1 MKPVFTNPSPWLRR
15 AAYSALGLA
24 AVWGIG
30 WAMLPMVLKSQIE
43 TRGSAALG
51 RAVTVGAVDF
61 KPWSLE
67 LTLRDVAVASADG
80 QAPQLQVKRIYV
92 DGEAQSLLRLG
103 PVLDAVVVE
112 APTLHLTRTAS
123 GHYDVDDIVERLAA
137 TPSTASEPLRFA
149 LYNLV
154 LQDGS
159 VDFNDKPKRQQ
170 HQLRKLALTVP
181 FISSLK
187 AKRDIVVEPRLAFE
201 LNGSAFDTAAHGTPF
216 SQTRKGDINLSV
228 NQLDIKPYL
237 PYWPASLPLQAQGAV
252 LDADLHLGFV
262 QDPQVALTLSG
273 KLAVSK
279 LKLTSAKGATMV
291 DVDAVEAVLTD
302 VRPLDQVAKLAS
314 LTITG
319 PQVWASRDA
328 NGRLNWDLSAP
339 PNIENATKTVAAR
352 ADSARASGQ
361 NATQSAPTKAWAL
374 ELNELALRKGTL
386 HWTDAKTR
394 PQAAIALTNIT
405 LQAKTLRW
413 PFGEAQA
420 PFSGSL
426 ALAGKGKPAQLA
438 FDGKGSDLAGTV
450 HATLNDFALTSVA
463 PYLADLLV
471 PQVKGTLEAELG
483 ASWQADGT
491 QITVQR
497 LALRDGAL
505 VGANDSTPPQFKALE
520 ARDAT
525 IDLNAR
531 SVHIGAIALRA
542 PNANVQ
548 RDADGHWMFEQW
560 RKASTPTPAAKPW
573 QVAVEDATISD
584 GTLNYGDAS
593 NARRVRL
600 GVTALSA
607 QMQHWTLDGTKPAPL
622 TLSGKVKAGRTE
634 PGSLAFKGSVMWAPV
649 VVQGHL
655 EGKDVPVHAVAPYFS
670 EQLNLQV
677 LRADTSFTGDIRFA
691 AGAAGA
697 TVNVTGDAALD
708 DFRAN
713 SMLSGKD
720 DLQVAEELLSWKS
733 LSVPGIQL
741 TMAPGTAT
749 RLDVR
754 TATLSDFFARVIV
767 QRNGRLNLQD
777 LVKTAAPVA
786 PPATTA
792 QGLASAPVAIVAVT
806 PTASP
811 PAAVVHMGPI
821 NLVQG
826 KVAFSDR
833 FIQPNYS
840 ADLSEL
846 TGTLSQF
853 ASATPGA
860 AVQLADLDLR
870 GRAEGTASITITGK
884 VNPLAKPLALDIKG
898 QVRDLELPPLSPY
911 AVKYAGYGITRG
923 KLSMDVQYTVQP
935 DGQLTAAN
943 KLVLH
948 QLTFGD
954 KVEGA
959 ANSLPVKLA
968 TALLADRN
976 GVIDLNLPISGSL
989 NDPQFKLGSVVFTLI
1004 TNLIGKAVT
1013 APFSLLANV
1022 LGGDG
1027 AALSNVGFESGSSAL
1042 NEQARVGLDKV
1053 AKALVERPALALTIS
1068 GTASLDA
1075 ERDALKRQR
1084 LGALLQAEKRRRV
1097 GLNGGEAAQVAPV
1110 DATEYPALLKAV
1122 YRRADMVKPRNAVG
1136 LSKDISPADM
1146 EALLMANMVVNSD
1159 AANALAQQRSVV
1171 VRDYLVSQQVP
1182 AERLF
1187 LGAAKIAPSDSSW
1200 KPQAELNLS
1209 AQ

>member
-1 MKPVFTNPSPWLRR
+1 MSSPWLRR
-15 AAYSALGLA
+15 AAFSALGVA
-24 AVWGIG
+24 AIWGLG
-30 WAMLPMVLKSQIE
+30 WAVLPMVLKSQIQA
-43 TRGSAALG
+43 RGSAALG

-67 LTLRDVAVASADG
+67 LTLRDVAVASSDG
-80 QAPQLQVKRIYV
+80 HAPQLQIKRIYV

-123 GHYDVDDIVERLAA
+123 GHYDIDDILERLAA
-137 TPSTASEPLRFA
+137 TPSTPSEPPRFA

-159 VDFNDKPKRQQ
+159 VDFNDAPKRQQ
-170 HQLRKLALTVP
+170 HQLRKLAFAVP
-181 FISSLK
+181 FISNLA

-201 LNGSAFDTAAHGTPF
+201 LNGSAFDSAAHGTPF
-216 SQTRKGDINLSV
+216 AQTRQGDVNLTV
-228 NQLDIKPYL
+228 NQLDIQPYL

-279 LKLTSAKGATMV
+279 LKLTSTKGATMV

-328 NGRLNWDLSAP
+328 NGQLNWDLSAP
-339 PNIENATKTVAAR
+339 PSTKNATKTVATHV
-352 ADSARASGQ
+352 DSTRASGQ
-361 NATQSAPTKAWAL
+361 NGAQSAPAKAWTLDLA
-374 ELNELALRKGTL
+374 ELALRKGTL
-386 HWTDAKTR
+386 HWADAKTR
-394 PQAAIALTNIT
+394 PQAAIALTDIT
-405 LQAKTLRW
+405 LQAKALRW
-413 PFGEAQA
+413 PFGDAKT
-420 PFSGSL
+420 PFSGAL
-426 ALAGKGKPAQLA
+426 TLAGKGKPAQLV
-438 FDGKGSDLAGTV
+438 FDGQGSDLAGTV
-450 HATLNDFALTSVA
+450 HATVNDFALTSVA
-463 PYLADLLV
+463 PYLADFLA

-483 ASWQADGT
+483 ARWQADGT
-491 QITVQR
+491 QITVPR
-497 LALRDGAL
+497 LALRDAAL
-505 VGANDSTPPQFKALE
+505 VGATGSALPQFKALE

-525 IDLNAR
+525 IDLSAR

-542 PNANVQ
+542 PTASVL
-548 RDADGHWMFEQW
+548 RDAEGHWMFEQW
-560 RKASTPTPAAKPW
+560 RKVPGATPNAAAKPDSKADSKPW
-573 QVAVEDATISD
+573 KVAVDDTTISD
-584 GTLNYGDAS
+584 GTLNYGDAHL
-593 NARRVRL
+593 ARPVQL
-600 GVTALSA
+600 GVTGLNA
-607 QMQHWTLDGTKPAPL
+607 QLQHWTLDGTQPAPL
-622 TLSGKVKAGRTE
+622 SVSGKVKSGRPE
-634 PGSLAFKGSVMWAPV
+634 AGSLGFKGTVMWAPV
-649 VVQGHL
+649 VVQGKL
-655 EGKDVPVHAVAPYFS
+655 ESKDLPVHAITPYFA
-670 EQLNLQV
+670 EQLNLEV
-677 LRADTSFTGDIRFA
+677 LRADTSFSGTIRYA

-697 TVNVTGDAALD
+697 TVSVSGDAALE
-708 DFRAN
+708 DFRAT
-713 SMLSGKD
+713 STLLGTG
-720 DLQVAEELLSWKS
+720 DLQAAEELLSWKS

-741 TMAPGTAT
+741 AIAPGTAT

-754 TATLSDFFARVIV
+754 TATLSDFFARIIV
-767 QRNGRLNLQD
+767 QKSGRLNLQD
-777 LVKTAAPVA
+777 LVKTAEPAAVSAPSAVA
-786 PPATTA
+786 PPVPNA
-792 QGLASAPVAIVAVT
+792 
-806 PTASP
+806 P
-811 PAAVVHMGPI
+811 PAPVVHMGPI
-821 NLVQG
+821 NLVHG

-853 ASATPGA
+853 ASAAPGA

-870 GRAEGTASITITGK
+870 GRAEGTASVTITGK

-923 KLSMDVQYTVQP
+923 KLNMDVQYTVQP

-948 QLTFGD
+948 QLTFGE

-959 ANSLPVKLA
+959 PNSLPVKLA

-976 GVIDLNLPISGSL
+976 GVIDLDLPISGSL
-989 NDPQFKLGSVVFTLI
+989 NDPQFKLGSLVFKII
-1004 TNLIGKAVT
+1004 TNLIGKALT
-1013 APFSLLANV
+1013 APFSLMANA
-1022 LGGDG
+1022 LGGD
-1027 AALSNVGFESGSSAL
+1027 ADALSTVGFAPGSSTL
-1042 NEQARVGLDKV
+1042 GTEARTNLDKV
-1053 AKALVERPALALTIS
+1053 AKALLDRPALALTIT

-1075 ERDALKRQR
+1075 ERDALKRAR
-1084 LGALLQAEKRRRV
+1084 LGALLLSEKRRQA
-1097 GLNGGEAAQVAPV
+1097 LEKGGDATLVAAV
-1110 DATEYPALLKAV
+1110 DAAEYPALLKAV
-1122 YRRADMVKPRNAVG
+1122 YSRADMVKPRNVVG

-1146 EALLMANMVVNSD
+1146 EALLMANIVLSND
-1159 AANALAQQRSVV
+1159 AGYDLARQRGAVA
-1171 VRDYLVSQQVP
+1171 RDYLASQKVP
-1182 AERLF
+1182 TERLF
-1187 LGAAKIAPSDSSW
+1187 LGATKVATFDSGW
-1200 KPQAELNLS
+1200 KPQAELSLS